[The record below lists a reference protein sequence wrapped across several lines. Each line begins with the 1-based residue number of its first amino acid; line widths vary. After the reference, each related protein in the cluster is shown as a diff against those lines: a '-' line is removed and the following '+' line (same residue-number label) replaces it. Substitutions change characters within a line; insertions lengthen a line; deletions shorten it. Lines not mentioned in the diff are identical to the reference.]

1 MYEGIDDDS
10 KGRVLANLGDLG
22 SDFIYSKEL

>member
-1 MYEGIDDDS
+1 MYEGIDDDC
-10 KGRVLANLGDLG
+10 KGRVLGNLGDLG

>member
-1 MYEGIDDDS
+1 MYEGIDEDS
-10 KGRVLANLGDLG
+10 KHRVLGNLGDLG